1 MTLNKSSIKKS
12 ICALLSLLLVWSTLC
27 IPFAFAAGTGQTSTA
42 TFGSTVTVKL
52 ESDAASYAAGEVATF
67 TVTIDNQS
75 KQDLEDIVVKPS
87 FSDDA
92 LNAAVQKQLKSINL
106 GKLAKKKAT
115 TATFKVALP
124 VDLPNVSTDLN
135 VNVSTKKSGG
145 ADLSIPVAVTATL
158 EGVAAVSA
166 SDAGTQLTGSSA
178 QDVLKVKF
186 GVANY
191 DAAATNY
198 SYALRVVGH
207 VVAGDE
213 GVDISDKLTAQWD
226 TALPGAAADA
236 MTGSGSIAAAAS
248 ETAIV
253 NLPFDAA
260 GELSAYS
267 AYDVSLAVKDT
278 GGNETSKSVT
288 LYRPRT
294 NLDGVTW
301 TFRDDT
307 GRNKVMTKTGTAW
320 FSTLYYENVAGDSRV
335 PFHDAASLKS
345 YLSSFATTGE
355 AQAAFDKYIWDLLE
369 PHLGVAGDYGDSA
382 LGWPK
387 DGASPF
393 HRQLSSAVDKMGTY
407 IQSESG
413 VTYDNDYF
421 SELKKTAGPDQGDDN
436 TDRTY
441 QINLRAKT
449 NPVAT
454 LPAVYVFM
462 VPTHWQMFDEL
473 HATAQ
478 PGSSNATDGG
488 SILTAV
494 DQMAYLYDIKNA
506 LIRFTAFL
514 KSEGNNAA
522 VAVVNTQH
530 GGDYSIVSS
539 GGYFTTDM
547 TSLEDALRGWDSFG
561 DCEHVH
567 WSTKTMS
574 AAIGSLPTEL
584 SAWQDADGKPIDLK
598 NVVKT
603 VVAIGGPTENKGGD
617 NGYLSV
623 LDGTSGGKG
632 GKDDKTAW
640 GNIDYLY
647 GIRTDTGTTQ
657 VNINGRDIYSWLDT
671 EKNQAI
677 IKAHNSFYTEMDD
690 PNNPAYTVCTSEDA
704 IYNQLMNIYRQSGTV
719 SNTTKFGVVDNATIS
734 DTVTDEFDVKGV
746 TATWTS
752 VDGTKYTSKWT
763 QDGTVVDPD
772 DPSPDQITVKVND
785 DGTTSVSCNFGTLT
799 GTGAVDVKIDA
810 VAKADYFG
818 SNNVKTN
825 SGTPQISWSHTKK
838 EAGKPGV
845 ATSYRK
851 NFDEDPSVNV
861 PLLQL
866 SAGGGNDAGRVGT
879 SFDLKDHASFDGGHL
894 LDGTYDQLNGTLTLS
909 WVEVDANGN
918 EVAIT
923 DDASYKPVT
932 YDVVKGSIT
941 GALELPSCTV
951 KSDEAGTRNFKLKVT
966 YTPEN
971 ATNQMIPVSG
981 RETSAPVEL
990 EWTDAMGLSILK
1002 VDADDQTP
1010 LSGVS
1015 FELRRDDGDDAFDE
1029 TKDPLADVFLDS
1041 DCTQAAG
1048 GSISTGSNGK
1058 VLFYGLRPG
1067 TYWIKETGTI
1077 AGYQILGDALK
1088 LHLADDGKVY
1098 LTGSSGQAAEVT
1110 VTDNTAVI
1118 SVANKKI
1125 PGIPSSGSSGRLLM
1139 QFVGVAVLI
1148 AAMVLVVKSRGK
1160 GFGSIF
1166 GK

>member
-1 MTLNKSSIKKS
+1 MILTKSGIKKS
-12 ICALLSLLLVWSTLC
+12 ICVLLTLLLVWSTLC
-27 IPFAFAAGTGQTSTA
+27 MPFAFAAGTGQTSTA

-75 KQDLEDIVVKPS
+75 KQDLEDLVVKPS
-87 FSDDA
+87 FSDAA
-92 LNAAVQKQLKSINL
+92 LTAAVQKQLKSINL
-106 GKLAKKKAT
+106 GKLQKKNTAT
-115 TATFKVALP
+115 TTFKVTLP
-124 VDLPNVSTDLN
+124 VDLPNMSTDLS

-145 ADLSIPVAVTATL
+145 TDLSIPVTVTASL
-158 EGVAAVSA
+158 EGVAAVSV

-178 QDVLKVKF
+178 QDTLKVKF

-191 DAAATNY
+191 DAATASY

-213 GVDISDKLTAQWD
+213 GVDITDKLTAQWD
-226 TALPGAAADA
+226 TALPGAVGDA
-236 MTGSGSIAAAAS
+236 VAGSGSISASAS
-248 ETAIV
+248 ETATV
-253 NLPFDAA
+253 SLPFDAT
-260 GELSAYS
+260 GELSAYG
-267 AYDVSLAVKDT
+267 AYDVVLTVKDV
-278 GGNETSKSVT
+278 GGNETTKSIT

-307 GRNKVMTKTGTAW
+307 GKNKVMTKTGTAW

-335 PFHDAASLKS
+335 PFHDAASLRS
-345 YLSSFATTGE
+345 YLSSFATTEE

-393 HRQLSSAVDKMGTY
+393 HRQLNSNVGKMGTY
-407 IQSESG
+407 IQSEAG

-421 SELKKTAGPDQGDDN
+421 TELEKTAGPDQGDDN

-441 QINLRAKT
+441 QIDLRAKT

-478 PGSSNATDGG
+478 SGGSTDGG

-514 KSEGNNAA
+514 KSEGDNAA

-567 WSTKTMS
+567 WSTNTMA
-574 AAIGSLPTEL
+574 AAIDNLPKEL
-584 SAWQDADGKPIDLK
+584 GAWQDADGKQIDLD

-623 LDGTSGGKG
+623 LDGSSGGKG

-647 GIRTDTGTTQ
+647 GIRTDTGTSR
-657 VNINGRDIYSWLDT
+657 VSINGRDIYSWLDT
-671 EKNQAI
+671 EKNQDI
-677 IKAHNSFYTEMDD
+677 IKAHNSYYTEMDD

-704 IYNQLMNIYRQSGTV
+704 IYNQLLNIYRQSGTV
-719 SNTTKFGVVDNATIS
+719 NNTAKFGVIDNATIS

-763 QDGTVVDPD
+763 QDGTVADPN

-785 DGTTSVSCNFGTLT
+785 DGTTNVSCNFGTLT
-799 GTGAVDVKIDA
+799 GTGTVDVKIDA
-810 VAKADYFG
+810 VAKTDYFG

-825 SGTPQISWSHTKK
+825 SGTPQIDWSHTKK
-838 EAGKPGV
+838 EAGNPGV
-845 ATSYRK
+845 TTSYQK
-851 NFDEDPSVNV
+851 SFEEDPSVNV

-866 SAGGGNDAGRVGT
+866 SAQGGSDAGRVGT
-879 SFDLKDHASFDGGHL
+879 SFDLKDHASLDGGNL
-894 LDGTYDQLNGTLTLS
+894 LNGTYDQLNGTLTLS

-918 EVAIT
+918 EAAIT
-923 DDASYKPVT
+923 DDASYGPVT
-932 YDVVKGSIT
+932 YNVVKGSVEGT
-941 GALELPSCTV
+941 LELPSCTV

-971 ATNQMIPVSG
+971 ATNQLIPVSG
-981 RETSAPVEL
+981 RETSAPVKL
-990 EWTDAMGLSILK
+990 EWTDTMGLSILK

-1015 FELRRDDGDDAFDE
+1015 FELRRDDGDDVFDE
-1029 TKDPLADVFLDS
+1029 TKDALANAFLDS

-1048 GSISTGSNGK
+1048 GSVSTGSNGK
-1058 VLFYGLRPG
+1058 ALFYGLRPG
-1067 TYWIKETGTI
+1067 TYWIKETRTI

-1110 VTDNTAVI
+1110 VTDNTAVV

-1139 QFVGVAVLI
+1139 QFAGVAVLV
-1148 AAMVLVVKSRGK
+1148 AAMVLVARNRGK
-1160 GFGSIF
+1160 GFGSLF
-1166 GK
+1166 GR